1 MDRTTLQIGGMSC
14 AACVRRVENI
24 LKSVDGVIAA
34 DVNLASSRV
43 SLTWD
48 PSNPL
53 DLLKIRDALDDAGYD
68 YLGVV
73 DQDSADR
80 AEKLRDSEIR
90 DLKLK
95 LVVGACLSVLVHLVA
110 MLPMLSQVGHSGF
123 LYIAILQMALTTPVV
138 FWVGDR
144 FLIGAFKALRQ
155 KTSDMN
161 TLVAIGSMSAYLYSV
176 VATFMPGFFTDGHAM
191 PHLYF
196 DGSSMIVTLIILG
209 RFLEARA
216 KSRTSQAIKKL
227 AGLRPRSATV
237 IRNGSTEE
245 IPVEL
250 LRVGDIILVKPGEK
264 IPTDG
269 VVVSGDSAI
278 DESMLTGES
287 MPVNKGVNDEVFG
300 ATLNKSGSFTF
311 RASRI
316 GTETALSQIIKMVED
331 AQGSKAPI
339 QRLADRISSVF
350 VPVVISVAVV
360 TFAVW
365 YFLVPEPSFPM
376 ALLNFVSVL
385 IIACPCAMGLATPTA
400 VMVGTG
406 AGAEKGI
413 LIKGGEILE
422 KAYQLNT
429 ILFDKTGTLTRGTPQ
444 VTNIIAGSG
453 NDVEKVLQAAASIEA
468 RSEHPLAK
476 AIMIEARDRSIEAGD
491 VEQFKAVSGRGA
503 KARSKGVDLCVGAAA
518 FMEYEGINIDELRSE
533 AGVEAELGR
542 TCVFVA
548 ADGKLV
554 GLISISDT
562 PRDEARE
569 AIIELKSMGL
579 KVGMITGDNRQT
591 AKATADLI
599 GLDYVLSEVLPGAKA
614 DEIRRLQSERRVVAM
629 VGDGI
634 NDAPALSAA
643 DVGIA
648 IGAGADIAMEASD
661 ITLMKSDV
669 RLVAS
674 AIKLSLKTMRVIR
687 QNLFWA
693 FFYNVI
699 GIPIAAGVLYPSFGI
714 LLNPVFAAAAMA
726 LSSVSVVTNSL
737 RLRWALSR

>member
-1 MDRTTLQIGGMSC
+1 
-14 AACVRRVENI
+14 
-24 LKSVDGVIAA
+24 
-34 DVNLASSRV
+34 
-43 SLTWD
+43 
-48 PSNPL
+48 
-53 DLLKIRDALDDAGYD
+53 
-68 YLGVV
+68 
-73 DQDSADR
+73 
-80 AEKLRDSEIR
+80 
-90 DLKLK
+90 
-95 LVVGACLSVLVHLVA
+95 
-110 MLPMLSQVGHSGF
+110 
-123 LYIAILQMALTTPVV
+123 
-138 FWVGDR
+138 
-144 FLIGAFKALRQ
+144 
-155 KTSDMN
+155 
-161 TLVAIGSMSAYLYSV
+161 
-176 VATFMPGFFTDGHAM
+176 
-191 PHLYF
+191 
-196 DGSSMIVTLIILG
+196 
-209 RFLEARA
+209 
-216 KSRTSQAIKKL
+216 
-227 AGLRPRSATV
+227 
-237 IRNGSTEE
+237 
-245 IPVEL
+245 
-250 LRVGDIILVKPGEK
+250 
-264 IPTDG
+264 
-269 VVVSGDSAI
+269 
-278 DESMLTGES
+278 
-287 MPVNKGVNDEVFG
+287 
-300 ATLNKSGSFTF
+300 
-311 RASRI
+311 
-316 GTETALSQIIKMVED
+316 
-331 AQGSKAPI
+331 
-339 QRLADRISSVF
+339 
-350 VPVVISVAVV
+350 
-360 TFAVW
+360 
-365 YFLVPEPSFPM
+365 
-376 ALLNFVSVL
+376 
-385 IIACPCAMGLATPTA
+385 MGLATPTA